1 MFSRLLATSSIAAA
15 LLCTTGVQAAPLLTI
30 DQVWTNTPS
39 EAATSEIVAYDPATN
54 RVFVAAGNEVD
65 VIDFSTG
72 NTVDILTFDPGINGG
87 VNSVAVSNGKLA
99 VAVASPDIAVEENGK
114 VFVYETANLAAP
126 PSSVDVGSL
135 PDMLTFTP
143 DGSRIVV
150 ANEGEPNGYGDG
162 NIDPRGSISVIDV
175 ATLDLKEA
183 GFTAFDGQEQALR
196 DAGVRIFGPGSS
208 ASQDLEPEYVAI
220 TDDGQTAYV
229 ALQENN
235 ALAIVDL
242 SGSDPVVTDV
252 VALGFKDYSLPG
264 NGIDPSDRDD
274 AINIQPQ
281 QEGVL
286 GMYQPDGIDTI
297 EIGGQTYVVTANEG
311 DAREYE
317 NIAPFRPDEDDRE
330 LEEVRVRS
338 DEVPLADNFAPDTK
352 DDDKLGRLEIT
363 LLPGIT
369 DDGINDEGEF
379 EKLFSFGGRSFSLW
393 NEDGT
398 LAFDSGDFVD
408 QQLAKLELYPDGRSD
423 AKGGE
428 PEAVEVG
435 VIDGRTYLFLGLERA
450 SAIMIFDLTDF
461 DLGELTADYLVGTIF
476 DESLLRPEGI
486 SFLSAADSPDG
497 FSYLLAAFEG
507 DDGEG
512 EGTSLF
518 RLTQISEPATMGLMG
533 LGLLGIAALRRRQRG

>member
-1 MFSRLLATSSIAAA
+1 MLKRLLTTSSMAA
-15 LLCTTGVQAAPLLTI
+15 LLVCTASAAAAPLLNI

-39 EAATSEIVAYDPATN
+39 DTATSEIVAYDPSTN

-65 VIDFSTG
+65 VIDFATG
-72 NTVDILTFDPGINGG
+72 NTVDILNFDAGINGG

-114 VFVYETANLAAP
+114 VFVYETANLGNAP
-126 PSSVDVGSL
+126 ASVDVGSL

-143 DGSRIVV
+143 DGSRIIV
-150 ANEGEPNGYGDG
+150 ANEGEPNGYEAGD
-162 NIDPRGSISVIDV
+162 IDPRGSISVIDV
-175 ATLDLKEA
+175 ATLDVKEA
-183 GFTAFDGQEQALR
+183 GFTAFDGQENALR
-196 DAGVRIFGPGSS
+196 DAGVRIFGPGAST
-208 ASQDLEPEYVAI
+208 SQDLEPEYVAVS
-220 TDDGQTAYV
+220 DDGNTAYV

-242 SGSDPVVTDV
+242 SGPDPVVTDV
-252 VALGFKDYSLPG
+252 VALGFKDYGLPG

-274 AINIQPQ
+274 VVNIQPQ
-281 QEGVL
+281 EGVF

-297 EIGGQTYVVTANEG
+297 SIGGQNYIVSANEG
-311 DAREYE
+311 DAREYSGIIPGDDAE
-317 NIAPFRPDEDDRE
+317 EARVEDVT
-330 LEEVRVRS
+330 LGGFS
-338 DEVPLADNFAPDTK
+338 ADAQDQ
-352 DDDKLGRLEIT
+352 DKLGRLEIT

-369 DDGINDEGEF
+369 DDGITDTGVF
-379 EKLFSFGGRSFSLW
+379 EKLYSFGGRSFSLW

-408 QQLAKLELYPDGRSD
+408 RALNDLGLYPDGRSD

-450 SAIMIFDLTDF
+450 SAVMIFDLTDF
-461 DLGELTADYLVGTIF
+461 DLGELTRDYLVGTIF
-476 DESLLRPEGI
+476 DPALERPEGI
-486 SFLSAADSPDG
+486 SFISAADSPDG
-497 FSYLLAAFEG
+497 SSYLLAAFEG
-507 DDGEG
+507 DGDNG

-518 RLTQISEPATMGLMG
+518 RLTQVSEPAT
-533 LGLLGIAALRRRQRG
+533 LGLLGLGMTAVAALRRRRRR